1 MRRQFSVTAKVA
13 LLLVMGL
20 IVAACAGAPQKP
32 VSLGAGERELSM
44 KVDSLY
50 FEPNYIKAHRGDIL
64 TIKMESVAR
73 IDHNLTIQTPQGKTL
88 LRVDIPAKGTA
99 TAKVNLAEV
108 GTYNFY
114 CDKPLHAG
122 MGMKGRIEVSAP

>member
-1 MRRQFSVTAKVA
+1 MRRNFWVTARIAV
-13 LLLVMGL
+13 LLVLGL
-20 IVAACAGAPQKP
+20 FVAACAGAPQKP
-32 VSLGAGERELSM
+32 VTLGAGEKELTM
-44 KVDSLY
+44 KADSLY

-64 TIKMESVAR
+64 TIKVENVAR

-88 LRVDIPAKGTA
+88 VSVDIPGKGTA
-99 TAKVNLAEV
+99 TAKVSLEEA

-122 MGMKGRIEVSAP
+122 MGMKGRIEVSSP